1 MGASRRTLDVPHA
14 KHVDQVLLRE
24 VILLVDVALKRG
36 EDVSFV
42 KEVFAA
48 IPLEVEQRIVRDA
61 SRVRCFLPILRRNR
75 EVFKLLAEDDDRL
88 LGQERVLRRRGPE
101 IGSGRATLEEL
112 LLRRKEARSIAR
124 AVKLLARML
133 KEREDEF
140 KAVGVELIT
149 ESAGQHTGWDRDR
162 AWSRTSTPYS
172 SS

>member
-1 MGASRRTLDVPHA
+1 MLLGEV
-14 KHVDQVLLRE
+14 VLL
-24 VILLVDVALKRG
+24 VHVALQRG
-36 EDVSFV
+36 EDVPLV
-42 KEVFAA
+42 EEVIAA
-48 IPLEVEQRIVRDA
+48 LPLEVEQRVVRDTA
-61 SRVRCFLPILRRNR
+61 RVGSLLAFLRRDG
-75 EVFKLLAEDDDRL
+75 EILELLAEDDDRL

-112 LLRRKEARSIAR
+112 LLRREEARSIAR

-133 KEREDEF
+133 EEREDEF